1 MNKILINRCLALVFI
16 GLFLS
21 QDLVAQTHLG
31 KNAIKDSGEYY
42 WGEAVANSS
51 KEASDLAL
59 SYLTQSISVQV
70 SSTFETKSKE
80 TVSGNKTDYKEVSD
94 NILKTYSTATL
105 KNVETIRTP
114 VDSKIEVFHFI
125 KKSEVVKI
133 YQERKQLVFNIYE
146 QAVKFEEDAN
156 YGYALKWYYFSLILM
171 NSIPEQSIRYHEQNL
186 TTTISANI
194 NKILQKVRLNLISHR
209 KKTEKELEFKFAA
222 SLDNKPIQYLEF
234 SFFDGYDLLNAQVT
248 DGVAVIYLV
257 GSSTQLQSL
266 TLAVRYSYY
275 ESRNEISEV
284 GQLWDLVQK
293 PVFKNSI
300 ILDLQE
306 QKANIG
312 KSVANLAAQENADLT
327 ESNDE
332 VIPVA
337 NVADAIPKITLNKIR
352 SSVSTITDL
361 AAKGKLD
368 TLLKKYASDGFLS
381 SKLTSLFDYNGTTIV
396 SEKANGEINK
406 TYDGFEYR
414 KVTAVNKYGSL
425 SKQTK
430 EYLVFDFDKEG
441 VLTDVNF
448 GIMDDLYQKFV
459 MQAQYGNDWKN
470 RQVIIKFMER
480 YRTAYMTR
488 NLDML
493 SNMFADE
500 AVIIVGRML
509 KKGQQKKNYDYV
521 PLGDKQPDV
530 EYLRYTKDEYLKR
543 QKQVFDGQK
552 DIFLGFS
559 NFNIMRKNNQ
569 EGVYGISLRQH
580 YTATNYADE
589 GYLFLLVDFNEE
601 LPQIYV
607 RSWQPQEWGEEAL
620 VKMANFNINK

>member
-1 MNKILINRCLALVFI
+1 MNKIIINMGLAVFTVI
-16 GLFLS
+16 LLFCQSL
-21 QDLVAQTHLG
+21 QAQTNLS
-31 KNAIKDSGEYY
+31 KNEIKDSGQYY

-70 SSTFETKSKE
+70 SSTFEMQSKE
-80 TVSGNKTDYKEVSD
+80 VLSNSKTDFKEVSD

-105 KNVETIRTP
+105 KNVESIRTP
-114 VDSKIEVFHFI
+114 VDNKIEVFHFI
-125 KKSEVVKI
+125 KKSEVTKI
-133 YQERKQLVFNIYE
+133 YQERKQLVFNIYD
-146 QAVKFEEDAN
+146 QAVKFAKDAN

-171 NSIPEQSIRYHEQNL
+171 NSIPEQNIKYHELNL

-194 NKILQKVRLNLISHR
+194 NSILQKVRLNLISQKR
-209 KKTEKELEFKFAA
+209 KNDKELEFKFAA
-222 SLDNKPIQYLEF
+222 TLDDKPIQYLEF

-248 DGVAVIYLV
+248 DGVAIVYLI

-266 TLAVRYSYY
+266 SLAVRYSYY
-275 ESRNEISEV
+275 EARNEINEV

-293 PVFKNSI
+293 PIFKNNI
-300 ILDLQE
+300 VLNLQE
-306 QKANIG
+306 QKANIEKAIAN
-312 KSVANLAAQENADLT
+312 KSEQDKADLT

-332 VIPVA
+332 VIAVV
-337 NVADAIPKITLNKIR
+337 NNADVIPSLTVSKITNSINTLTNLANKGMVD
-352 SSVSTITDL
+352 S
-361 AAKGKLD
+361 
-368 TLLKKYASDGFLS
+368 LLKTYKSDAFLS
-381 SKLTSLFDYNGTTIV
+381 SKLSSLFDYNGTTIV
-396 SEKANGEINK
+396 NEKIKGEINK

-430 EYLVFDFDKEG
+430 EYLVFDFNKEG

-448 GIMDDLYQKFV
+448 GIIDDLYQKFV
-459 MQAQYGNDWKN
+459 QQAQYGNDWKN

-500 AVIIVGRML
+500 AVIIVGRVL

-521 PLGDKQPDV
+521 PIGENQPDV
-530 EYLRYTKDEYLKR
+530 EYLRYTKTEYLKR
-543 QKQVFDGQK
+543 QKQVFDAQK

-601 LPQIYV
+601 QPQIYV
-607 RSWQPQEWGEEAL
+607 RSWQPQEWGQETL
-620 VKMANFNINK
+620 VKLANFNINK